1 MHAEHQR
8 LETAINV
15 LLAAGADTLLCTG
28 DLCDGPGDLER
39 CVELLK
45 EHEVL
50 CVRGNHDRWM
60 LDDRV
65 RHITDAHQREDL
77 SDEVLNYLRT
87 LPTQITVDTTLG
99 KLLLCHGVLDN
110 DLAKVWPGSDRMP
123 PERSKGLDKL
133 VKLGSHQ
140 LMVNGHM
147 HYRIVLDFPGLIH
160 INAGTLSPRHR
171 PGVTALDCV
180 ANTIEVFEFGE
191 TETSLQATKTEALG
205 CSSRYQ
211 WASTEAFDSPK
222 EPERQPLT
230 LYS

>member
-1 MHAEHQR
+1 MHAEQQR

-15 LLAAGADTLLCTG
+15 LLEAGADKLLCTG

-45 EHEVL
+45 EHQVL

-65 RHITDAHQREDL
+65 RHITDAHQREDV
-77 SDEVLNYLRT
+77 SDKVLDYLRT

-191 TETSLQATKTEALG
+191 TETSLQATKTEALD

-222 EPERQPLT
+222 EPERQPLA